1 MNTLKDFEQYEELYT
16 IVDLLASE
24 YGWQIEYIQGLSIAE
39 ILGLIH
45 CILKRKGLLNTDPKK
60 EKVTSEEDQVKNL
73 MALARK
79 LKATPEQMDNLKQGK
94 GIVL

>member
-1 MNTLKDFEQYEELYT
+1 MNTLKDFQSEEIYT

-45 CILKRKGLLNTDPKK
+45 CILKRKGLLKPDGPSG
-60 EKVTSEEDQVKNL
+60 KVVEEDPVKNL

>member
-1 MNTLKDFEQYEELYT
+1 MNTLKDFQHEEIYT

-45 CILKRKGLLNTDPKK
+45 CILKRKGLLSTDPK

-79 LKATPEQMDNLKQGK
+79 LKATPEQLTNLKQGK